1 MEGSGLAE
9 RLIEF
14 PEVLEGLGRA
24 PGCKGRQKGNF
35 GIQ

>member
-1 MEGSGLAE
+1 MEGSGLTE

-24 PGCKGRQKGNF
+24 PGCKRRQKENF
-35 GIQ
+35 RVQ